1 MELVERYLRVV
12 VSHFPKQQQQATA
25 EKLLSEIE
33 TKIQADHSG
42 LNETDKVKK
51 VLENLGDPKKLA
63 VDYGAPQRY
72 LIGPKYFDAYLL
84 VLKIVTL
91 AIILG
96 LTIANLLAV
105 LISSDPVWEVI
116 PSYLGGIF
124 QAVIQGAAWVT
135 GIFALLE
142 YRQVDFGAE
151 KPWQISELPAV
162 AHKKLRISRIESI
175 IAIIL
180 SMIFFSF
187 LYFAPQITFV
197 MNALNSETVTVI
209 QLFNQPV
216 FETTKW
222 LLLISFIFALLQESL
237 KVIWGQWT
245 HKNVVINAL
254 VLLASTVFVLVFIN
268 LPDVW
273 NPEIGQAIVQYTDF
287 DATLLPRGLT
297 LFIGI
302 ITVLEIA
309 TSFYKVY
316 RYREKNEY
324 LD

>member
-12 VSHFPKQQQQATA
+12 VAHFPKEQQQATA
-25 EKLLSEIE
+25 EKLRQEI
-33 TKIQADHSG
+33 TTQIQADQTG
-42 LNETDKVKK
+42 LNETDKAKK
-51 VLENLGDPKKLA
+51 VLEQFGDPKKLA
-63 VDYGAPQRY
+63 YEYGAPQRY
-72 LIGPKYFDAYLL
+72 LIGPKYFDAYVL

-105 LISSDPVWEVI
+105 LVSTEPIWELI

-124 QAVIQGAAWVT
+124 QAVIQGGAWVT

-142 YRQVDFGAE
+142 YRQVDFGDE
-151 KPWQISELPAV
+151 KPWQISQLPEATN
-162 AHKKLRISRIESI
+162 KNLRISRVESI

-197 MNALNSETVTVI
+197 INAMNSESVTVI
-209 QLFNQPV
+209 QFFNQAI
-216 FETTKW
+216 FESVKW
-222 LLLISFIFALLQESL
+222 LLLLSFVFALLQESL

-245 HKNVVINAL
+245 RKNVIINAL
-254 VLLASTVFVLVFIN
+254 VLLASTALAIIFIN
-268 LPDVW
+268 IPELW
-273 NPEIGQAIVQYTDF
+273 NPAIGQAIVEYTDF
-287 DATLLPRGLT
+287 DSTFLPRALT
-297 LFIGI
+297 LFIGV
-302 ITVLEIA
+302 ITLLEIG

-316 RYREKNEY
+316 RYRNGE
-324 LD
+324 